1 MSENKLVCCM
11 VTLLVEFIDLTHA
24 RKLYR
29 IKNLDS
35 VKSSHHENKNFF
47 SIALILYLY
56 EIMDV
61 YEMYCDNQFMM
72 YVKQIITL
80 YTLNVSYPSFPI

>member
-1 MSENKLVCCM
+1 MSENKLFCCM
-11 VTLLVEFIDLTHA
+11 VTLLVEFTDLTHA
-24 RKLYR
+24 RKQYS

-35 VKSSHHENKNFF
+35 VKSSHHENKKFF

-61 YEMYCDNQFMM
+61 Y
-72 YVKQIITL
+72 
-80 YTLNVSYPSFPI
+80 